1 MNLLP
6 KLKYLL
12 FLSLT
17 LISIT
22 SQAQKKS
29 YKATIEAFRT
39 QRITNLKAEHGWL
52 NLVGLFWLK
61 EGKNYF
67 GKIIWLQEPNNEK
80 GQPKL
85 DANNPDPAKKNK
97 PILGSLILRNFQY
110 DNGEWNNGKIYD
122 PMNGKEYKCIIKLKE
137 PNTLNVRGYIGFSM
151 LGRTEVW
158 TRLK

>member
-1 MNLLP
+1 MKKAL
-6 KLKYLL
+6 YLL
-12 FLSLT
+12 LLACFGFGT
-17 LISIT
+17 
-22 SQAQKKS
+22 AF
-29 YKATIEAFRT
+29 ATGPDDILGNWVSSNGKGHI
-39 QRITNLKAEHGWL
+39 Q
-52 NLVGLFWLK
+52 VYK
-61 EGKNYF
+61 EGKSYF

-85 DANNPDPAKKNK
+85 DANNPNPAQKNK
-97 PILGSLILRNFQY
+97 PILGSLILRNFQFN
-110 DNGEWNNGKIYD
+110 DSEWNNGKIYD